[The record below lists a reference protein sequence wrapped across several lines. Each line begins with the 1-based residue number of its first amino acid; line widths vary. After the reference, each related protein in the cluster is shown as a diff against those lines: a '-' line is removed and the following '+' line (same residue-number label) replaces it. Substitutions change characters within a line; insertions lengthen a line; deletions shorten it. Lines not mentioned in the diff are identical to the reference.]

1 MLAQV
6 SAEDV
11 AHLVRLSI
19 ADEDAVKNGVPE
31 HFRTGVLSGF
41 LTAIDDAVKGL
52 KGDNS
57 PRVARIVD
65 ALEVVRSIFPEVQ

>member
-11 AHLVRLSI
+11 AHFVRLSV
-19 ADEDAVKNGVPE
+19 ADADAVKNGVPE
-31 HFRTGVLSGF
+31 HFRTGVISGF
-41 LTAIDDAVKGL
+41 VTAIDDAIAGL
-52 KGDNS
+52 ADDES

-65 ALEVVRSIFPEVQ
+65 ALNVVRGIFPEVE